1 MRCLHLPLAI
11 SIFVAKPIGQQ
22 PNICSAASSA
32 RWKQGQAARTP
43 LKFSDRK
50 HNSMEQLHS
59 LLKRQLRRHLG
70 GLDPIPKEW
79 LRFIDAVNSAYFES
93 DTDRRMLERSLE
105 LTSQELLNANQ
116 KAEDRFQK
124 AFHANPEPI
133 SISTVSDGCFI
144 DVNESFLRLTG
155 YRRDEIIGRTSIDLN
170 IWARPDDHIKLI
182 DALTNKIP
190 VRDSEIRFH
199 TKSGRERMGLQ
210 SAEVIELG
218 GQKCILAVL
227 KDVTEEK
234 LLENK
239 LRQSQKM
246 EAIGQLSGGIAHDFN
261 NLLNV
266 ISGYCELLLEQ
277 LDANGGPHRHTE
289 QIKKAADRAAS
300 LIRQLLAFSRQQVV
314 EMKVLDL
321 NKVVGEMAKLL
332 PPLIGEHIELLTIL
346 SSDLGQ
352 VKADQGQIEQIVMN
366 LAVNARDAMPE
377 GGKLIMETKNVSVDQ
392 EFASRYPPMIPG
404 DYVTLVVSDT
414 GVGMDTQ
421 TVARIFEPFFTTK
434 EQGKGTGLGLA
445 TVYGAAK
452 QNGGYVWVETEP
464 GQGTTFGVY
473 LPLLRGQVQQTQ
485 TRNIAPAAPARGSET
500 ILLAED
506 EESLRSL
513 TRSLLEESGY
523 TVLEACHGG
532 DALAVASG
540 YVGPIH
546 LLLTDVVMPGMNGRV
561 LAERLQLIRPEMKV
575 VFMSGYTGFHDRSLL
590 DSRMPLIAK
599 PFKRDFLLR
608 KLRETLAFEDQCGV
622 CLPQEP
628 NLSGVNT

>member
-1 MRCLHLPLAI
+1 
-11 SIFVAKPIGQQ
+11 
-22 PNICSAASSA
+22 
-32 RWKQGQAARTP
+32 
-43 LKFSDRK
+43 
-50 HNSMEQLHS
+50 MEQLHS

-93 DTDRRMLERSLE
+93 DADRRMLERSLE

-133 SISTVSDGCFI
+133 SIATVSDGCFI
-144 DVNESFLRLTG
+144 DVNESFLRVTG
-155 YRRDEIIGRTSIDLN
+155 YRRDEIIGRTSLELN
-170 IWARPDDHIKLI
+170 IWARPNDRIKVI

-190 VRDSEIRFH
+190 VRDSEIMFH

-210 SAEVIELG
+210 SAEVIEVG
-218 GQKCILAVL
+218 GQKCVLAVL

-234 LLENK
+234 LQENR

-266 ISGYCELLLEQ
+266 ISGYSELLLEQ

-314 EMKVLDL
+314 EMKVLNL

-332 PPLIGEHIELLTIL
+332 PPLIGEHIELRTIL
-346 SSDLGQ
+346 GSDLGQ

-485 TRNIAPAAPARGSET
+485 TSNIAPAAPARGSET

-506 EESLRSL
+506 EELLRRL

-523 TVLEACHGG
+523 TVLEACHGS

-561 LAERLQLIRPEMKV
+561 LAEKLQLIHPEMKV

-599 PFKRDFLLR
+599 PFTRDAMLR
-608 KLRETLAFEDQCGV
+608 KLRETLVFEDQCGAR
-622 CLPQEP
+622 LPQEP
-628 NLSGVNT
+628 NPSDVNTDVNT